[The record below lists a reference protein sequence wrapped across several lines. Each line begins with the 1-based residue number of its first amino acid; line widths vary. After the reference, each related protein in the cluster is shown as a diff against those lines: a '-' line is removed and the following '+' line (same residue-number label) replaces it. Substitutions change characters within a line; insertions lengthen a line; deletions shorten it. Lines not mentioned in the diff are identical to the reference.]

1 MYIKHITAQ
10 TGHNPTGSRYG
21 IRNIM
26 KFQIYKDLASQIV
39 DLLNYIWKY
48 MMNILGK
55 TCFFAILEID
65 GIIIQRVV
73 AKSS

>member
-1 MYIKHITAQ
+1 
-10 TGHNPTGSRYG
+10 
-21 IRNIM
+21 M
-26 KFQIYKDLASQIV
+26 KMK
-39 DLLNYIWKY
+39 NWKY